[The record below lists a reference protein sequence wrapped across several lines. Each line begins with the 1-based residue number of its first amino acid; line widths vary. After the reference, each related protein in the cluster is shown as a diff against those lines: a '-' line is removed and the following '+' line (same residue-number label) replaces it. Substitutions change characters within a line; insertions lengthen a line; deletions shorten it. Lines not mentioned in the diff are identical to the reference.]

1 MKTKHG
7 RQDAGAPAG
16 SGVRSPAPRTAEDRG
31 GGNGALGETAPAEAK
46 PKRVD
51 VSHLEGKEMTGSEMV
66 IHALEAEGTEFVFG
80 YPGGAIM
87 PVYDAILDAR
97 NMKHILVR
105 HEQGASH
112 MADGLARATGEV
124 GVCMATSG
132 PGATNLVTGIAT
144 SYMDSSPIVAITGQV
159 PSHLIGTDAFQ
170 EADVFGLS
178 LPITKHS
185 YLVRRTEDIPRVIK
199 EAFYI
204 ARTGRPGPVLVD
216 IPKDIQQKKGAFHMP
231 RRVRLPGYY
240 VPGPADPKDIEAIVT
255 AIQAAKRPIL
265 YVGGGANASGAG
277 DVIHRLVLRTG
288 IPITTTLLG
297 LGAFP
302 RYHEYSLGMLGM
314 HGAMYT
320 NRAMDEADLI
330 IAAGARFDDRV
341 TGKVDQFARKAKIV
355 HIDADS
361 AEHSKIIKAD
371 YTAHGDLKVV
381 LEQILESLEDR
392 RVRTD
397 WSDWWATIE
406 KWKEER
412 PLPYVKKDSHGES
425 GNISPRYII
434 EELGRLAGPDAI
446 VTTDVGQHQMWAAQY
461 YPVTR
466 PRSFITSG
474 GLGTMGFG
482 LPAAI
487 GIKFKFPDRPVL
499 CISGDGSIQ
508 MNIQELTT
516 AVTHKLGIVV
526 AIFDNQALGMVR
538 QWQELF
544 HGKRFSSVDLQD
556 NPDFVKLAEAYGAAG
571 QDVGEPADVSKAI
584 EKALERNIPTLL
596 RFQIRN
602 DENVFPIIPAGRGMA
617 DAIGDKDEC
626 K

>member
-1 MKTKHG
+1 MKTIG
-7 RQDAGAPAG
+7 EAARAAAARDG
-16 SGVRSPAPRTAEDRG
+16 
-31 GGNGALGETAPAEAK
+31 GALKTPAAGDGRAPLSVPAEARSA
-46 PKRVD
+46 PRRFD
-51 VSHLEGKEMTGSEMV
+51 LSQFEGKELTGAEMV
-66 IHALEAEGTEFVFG
+66 IRALEAEGTEFVFG

-87 PVYDAILDAR
+87 PVYDAILDAHT
-97 NMKHILVR
+97 MKHILVR

-112 MADGLARATGEV
+112 MADGLARATGQV

-132 PGATNLVTGIAT
+132 PGATNLITGIAT
-144 SYMDSSPIVAITGQV
+144 SYMDSSPVVAITGQV
-159 PSHLIGTDAFQ
+159 PSPLIGTDAFQ

-185 YLVRRTEDIPRVIK
+185 YLVRKTEDIPRVIK

-204 ARTGRPGPVLVD
+204 ARTGRPGPVMVD
-216 IPKDIQQKKGAFHMP
+216 IPKDIQQKKAIFHMP
-231 RRVRLPGYY
+231 QRIRLPGYQ
-240 VPGPADPKDIEAIVT
+240 VPGKADPGDVHAIVE
-255 AIQAAKRPIL
+255 ALFAAKRPIL

-277 DVIHRLVLRTG
+277 DVINRLVLRTG

-302 RYHEYSLGMLGM
+302 RYHQYSLGMLGM

-371 YTAHGDLKVV
+371 YTAHGDLRLV
-381 LEQILESLEDR
+381 LEQILEAIEERQIKKDYS
-392 RVRTD
+392 
-397 WSDWWATIE
+397 SWWETIE
-406 KWKEER
+406 SWKKDR
-412 PLPYVKKDSHGES
+412 PLPYVKQESHGEP

-434 EELGRLAGPDAI
+434 ESLGKLGGEDAI

-571 QDVGEPADVSKAI
+571 QDVGDPSQVVPAI
-584 EKALERNIPTLL
+584 EKALERNVPTLL

-617 DAIGDKDEC
+617 DAIGDKEEC

>member
-1 MKTKHG
+1 MKTVPGAK
-7 RQDAGAPAG
+7 AGGKARPKRSAPAPAAAGPG
-16 SGVRSPAPRTAEDRG
+16 S
-31 GGNGALGETAPAEAK
+31 NGRMAAAEA
-46 PKRVD
+46 RVPANKD
-51 VSHLEGKEMTGSEMV
+51 PARHEGKEMSGAEMV
-66 IHALEAEGTEFVFG
+66 IRALEAEGTEFVFG

-87 PVYDAILDAR
+87 PVYDSILDADTMR
-97 NMKHILVR
+97 HILVR

-132 PGATNLVTGIAT
+132 PGATNLITGIAT
-144 SYMDSSPIVAITGQV
+144 SYMDSSPVVAITGQV

-204 ARTGRPGPVLVD
+204 AKTGRPGPVMVD
-216 IPKDIQQKKGAFHMP
+216 IPKDVQQRKGAFHMP
-231 RRVRLPGYY
+231 REVRLPGYS
-240 VPGPADPKDIEAIVT
+240 VPGKADPKDVEAIVN
-255 AIQAAKRPIL
+255 ALQVSSRPVL

-277 DVIHRLVLRTG
+277 DVIRRLILRTG

-302 RYHEYSLGMLGM
+302 RYHEKSLGMLGM

-361 AEHSKIIKAD
+361 AEHSKIIRAD
-371 YTAHGDLKVV
+371 YTAHGDLRLV
-381 LEQILESLEDR
+381 LEQVLDCLEDR
-392 RVRTD
+392 KMKKD
-397 WSDWWATIE
+397 YSAWWASIE
-406 KWKEER
+406 EWKKDR
-412 PLPYVKKDSHGES
+412 PLPYVKKESRGEP

-434 EELGRLAGPDAI
+434 EELGRLAGEDAI

-461 YPVTR
+461 YPVTK

-487 GIKFKFPDRPVL
+487 GIKFKFRDRPVL

-571 QDVGEPADVSKAI
+571 RDVADPEDVSESI
-584 EKALERNIPTLL
+584 EEALGRDVPTLL
-596 RFQIRN
+596 RFRIRN